1 MRGPPPRKSWC
12 RASNGASYAP
22 ERVMPILSPRTAS
35 QTGWRISSPTRLWR
49 GNPLDR
55 RVALARVVLAIERLL
70 PRLWPAFGFIGFY
83 LALGLTGIFAFVA
96 WPLQALLLAAAI
108 TASLLSLV
116 DGFED
121 FAWPRSLDAARRLE
135 RDSGL
140 AHRPISERDDVLV
153 GEDPFAKALWTLHR
167 ARPLPGKFRLG
178 LPRTDIA
185 ARDPQGLRWYLLIA
199 LAVGIVLARGDTGAR
214 LISAFDSGA
223 GAAASLDAWID
234 PPPYTGLPLTS
245 LRVGD
250 DSVIRVPQGSVLNLR
265 VHGAPRTPG
274 LAAGSNAAPRFSG
287 EDGEYSSNVI
297 LAADA
302 RVRVQVGGHAIGKW
316 NIQAVADMAPAIA
329 LTAKPSRTE
338 QLATKFSF
346 KGSDDY
352 GIASVRAV
360 LVPKNGHGK
369 PLVVELPLPESSAKQ
384 IDQTSYVDLTSHP
397 YAGLMVQGHL
407 EARDAIGQKGV
418 SAPVT
423 FQLPARIFTDPL
435 ARALIEQRQ
444 HLATSDAAGRRVVLL
459 TLDALSIDPERFYD
473 GKNDI
478 FLALRSASHGV
489 KNAKSDADIARVE
502 DLLWQTALKLERGG
516 LLSAAEE
523 LRKLQMMITAA
534 LASGAPQEVVDELLK
549 RYNEAMQRYVA
560 ALAANPPPPD
570 QQALSPDTKMLG
582 MNDVQQ
588 LMQMIQKLSQA
599 GERQK
604 AAQLLAMLQSMLE
617 NMRMNQSAGGGGQ
630 SPQNKALN
638 EKLQKFGGLMG
649 KQRALLDKTFRQ
661 QQGQADP
668 KDNGTQGLQKQQGAL
683 EKELQDSLKGM
694 DGKSAQKL
702 REAGRAMGDAQ
713 SAMGQKDLSNAGS
726 SQNQALDALRQGAQ
740 ALADESQQGTGQQAG
755 GREDPL
761 GRSASPLGNSGVKIP
776 GATDL
781 ARARQILEEL
791 RRRAAQ
797 MNRPQQERDYL
808 DRLLKAF

>member
-1 MRGPPPRKSWC
+1 
-12 RASNGASYAP
+12 
-22 ERVMPILSPRTAS
+22 MPTSSPRTVS
-35 QTGWRISSPTRLWR
+35 QTGWWTDPPAAKI
-49 GNPLDR
+49 
-55 RVALARVVLAIERLL
+55 ALVRAVLAVERVL
-70 PRLWPAFGFIGFY
+70 PRLWPALGFVGFY
-83 LALGLTGIFAFVA
+83 LALALTGLFAFVP
-96 WPLQALLLAAAI
+96 WPLQALLLAVTV
-108 TASLLSLV
+108 TAGALSLY

-121 FAWPRSLDAARRLE
+121 FAWPGNLDGARRLE

-140 AHRPISERDDVLV
+140 QHRPISERHDVLV
-153 GEDPFAKALWTLHR
+153 GEDPFSRALWALHR
-167 ARPLPGKFRLG
+167 ARPLPVRFRIA
-178 LPRTDIA
+178 LPHADIA
-185 ARDPQGLRWYLLIA
+185 ARDPYGLRWVVLIA
-199 LAVGIVLARGDTGAR
+199 LVGGLVLARGNIDAR
-214 LISAFDSGA
+214 LASAFDSGA
-223 GAAASLDAWID
+223 GANASLDAWID

-245 LRVGD
+245 LHMGD
-250 DSVIRVPQGSVLNLR
+250 NAVIRVPQGSVLNLR

-274 LAAGSNAAPRFSG
+274 LAAGNNAAPRFAG

-297 LAADA
+297 LSSDA

-316 NIQAVADMAPAIA
+316 NIQAAADTAPVIA
-329 LTAKPSRTE
+329 LTAAPSRTE
-338 QLATKFSF
+338 QLATKFAF
-346 KGSDDY
+346 KSDDDY
-352 GIASVRAV
+352 GIAGARAV
-360 LVPKNGHGK
+360 LVPKGGHGK
-369 PLVVELPLPESSAKQ
+369 PLVADLPLPQANAKHV
-384 IDQTSYVDLTSHP
+384 DQNSYVDLTGHP
-397 YAGLMVQGHL
+397 YAGLIVEGRL
-407 EARDAIGQKGV
+407 EARDAIGQKGM
-418 SAPVT
+418 SAP
-423 FQLPARIFTDPL
+423 FRFRLPARVFTDPL

-444 HLATSDAAGRRVVLL
+444 HLAMSDAAGRKVVLL
-459 TLDALSIDPERFYD
+459 TLDALAIDPERFYE

-478 FLALRSASHGV
+478 FLALRSAFNGV
-489 KNAKSDADIARVE
+489 KNAKSDPHIARVE
-502 DLLWQTALKLERGG
+502 ELLWQTALKLERGG

-534 LASGAPQEVVDELLK
+534 LASGAPQEVIDELLK
-549 RYNEAMQRYVA
+549 RYNEAMKRYVD

-570 QQALSPDTKMLG
+570 QQPMSPDTKMLG

-617 NMRMNQSAGGGGQ
+617 NMRMTQGGKGEQSA
-630 SPQNKALN
+630 QNKAQN
-638 EKLQKFGGLMG
+638 EKLQKFGNLMG

-668 KDNGTQGLQKQQGAL
+668 KDGGTQGLQKQQSQL

-694 DGKSAQKL
+694 DGKSGQKL
-702 REAGRAMGDAQ
+702 REAGKAMGDAQ
-713 SAMGQKDLSNAGS
+713 NSLGRKDLTNAGS

-740 ALADESQQGTGQQAG
+740 ALADEAQQGRSMQGG

-761 GRSASPLGNSGVKIP
+761 GRSASPLGSSGVKIP

-797 MNRPQQERDYL
+797 MNRPQAERDYL

>member
-1 MRGPPPRKSWC
+1 
-12 RASNGASYAP
+12 
-22 ERVMPILSPRTAS
+22 MPILSPRTAS
-35 QTGWRISSPTRLWR
+35 QTGWRTNSPARLWR
-49 GNPLDR
+49 GPLQR
-55 RVALARVVLAIERLL
+55 RVALARAVLAIERLL
-70 PRLWPAFGFIGFY
+70 PLLWPAFGFIGFY
-83 LALGLTGIFAFVA
+83 LALGLTGIFAFIA
-96 WPLQALLLAAAI
+96 WPLQALLLAATI
-108 TASLLSLV
+108 IASALSLY

-153 GEDPFAKALWTLHR
+153 GEDPFAKTLWALHR
-167 ARPLPGKFRLG
+167 ARALPDKFRLG

-245 LRVGD
+245 LRIGD
-250 DSVIRVPQGSVLNLR
+250 DGVIRVPQGSVLNLR

-297 LAADA
+297 LSTDA

-316 NIQAVADMAPAIA
+316 NIQAVVDTAPMIA

-338 QLATKFSF
+338 QLATKFAF

-352 GIASVRAV
+352 GVASVRAV
-360 LVPKNGHGK
+360 LMPKGGHGK
-369 PLVVELPLPESSAKQ
+369 PLVVELPLSESSAKQ
-384 IDQTSYVDLTSHP
+384 IDQTSYVDLTSNP
-397 YAGLMVQGHL
+397 YAGLMVEGHL

-418 SAPVT
+418 STPVT
-423 FQLPARIFTDPL
+423 FQLPARVFTDPL

-444 HLATSDAAGRRVVLL
+444 HLATSDAAGRHVVLL

-478 FLALRSASHGV
+478 FLALRGAFNGV

-534 LASGAPQEVVDELLK
+534 LTSGAPQEVIDELLK

-570 QQALSPDTKMLG
+570 QQPLSPDTKMLG

-617 NMRMNQSAGGGGQ
+617 NMRMNQSANGSGGQ

-649 KQRALLDKTFRQ
+649 KQRSLLDKTFRQ

-668 KDNGTQGLQKQQGAL
+668 KDGGAQGLQKQQNDL
-683 EKELQDSLKGM
+683 QKELQDSLKGM

-702 REAGRAMGDAQ
+702 REAGKAMGDAQ
-713 SAMGQKDLSNAGS
+713 SALGKKDMSNAGS
-726 SQNQALDALRQGAQ
+726 SQNQALDALRRGAQ
-740 ALADESQQGTGQQAG
+740 ALADEAQQGTGRQAG

-761 GRSASPLGNSGVKIP
+761 GRSSSPLGNSGVKIP